1 MFLCEILGSSY
12 CSYRGHSSCV
22 SNIRFSC
29 DGKHVISIG
38 STDKSIFQ
46 WKFLPEKEE
55 TPEVKQ
61 GDKQLIVDLPLEI
74 EPLLKAEEIKSE
86 EERDKRKRLEREVVQ
101 SQPKDFVIT
110 KDMVLLLKS

>member
-1 MFLCEILGSSY
+1 M
-12 CSYRGHSSCV
+12 

-46 WKFLPEKEE
+46 WKFLAEKEE
-55 TPEVKQ
+55 TPEVKAR
-61 GDKQLIVDLPLEI
+61 DKQLLVDLPLEI
-74 EPLLKAEEIKSE
+74 EPIQKVEEIKSE

-101 SQPKDFVIT
+101 SQPKDFVVT
-110 KDMVLLLKS
+110 NNMVIH